1 MGLHSGRVIGEA
13 GEARASP
20 EFRGFTTH
28 TATQLSQKLYQ
39 NQYLHFEKL
48 VMAIGSQVKN
58 DSR

>member
-1 MGLHSGRVIGEA
+1 MESNYELA
-13 GEARASP
+13 K
-20 EFRGFTTH
+20 H

-58 DSR
+58 DSS